1 MSFISFQLHTDKW
14 PCVNWHKGF
23 NKTKMNLLL
32 EEEGNTPDSPSVQ
45 SGKATERFWC
55 LIFLSVCWYLLTSLL
70 SPLSLFYEMS
80 FWVMGWKIKKKQNG
94 SVCGKMKRGKKM
106 GKIEYWSFL
115 HVNSWQYHTMC
126 ICKVQLGL
134 IFSYAYICKHFTP
147 LKIINIIFPPFV
159 MVPF

>member
-1 MSFISFQLHTDKW
+1 MLIDTRDLIRQRWTYFLKKRETHLILPQFNQARQQRGFGVWYFYL
-14 PCVNWHKGF
+14 CVGTYLQVYF
-23 NKTKMNLLL
+23 PLCRYFMRC
-32 EEEGNTPDSPSVQ
+32 PSE
-45 SGKATERFWC
+45 S
-55 LIFLSVCWYLLTSLL
+55 
-70 SPLSLFYEMS
+70 
-80 FWVMGWKIKKKQNG
+80 WVEKLKKQNG
-94 SVCGKMKRGKKM
+94 SFCGKMKRGKKM